1 MVKPYLEHLQLFLT
15 LVIRKNRSM
24 LFSKHSIIALLFPV
38 LSFAQTTGPGGVGTS
53 ANNKLWLDANRGIT
67 LSSTSVTAWAD
78 QSGNA
83 FSALPPAVIA
93 RPAFVSNSA
102 NGYPTIDFDGTDDEL
117 QVAYNAAFDL
127 TQWHIFIVPMVDV
140 AKNYNAWLV
149 KGNDN
154 YENYELLS
162 FSDNNLHTPVRWTNN
177 TRTSPSSAAAQ
188 VSSTVNI
195 IEYSFSSAVGRDVY
209 KNNASIISDNEAT
222 TPSVNPHPLYI
233 GNEKN
238 IAGRFINGDLAEV
251 IIYNAPLNSAQRII
265 VNNYLSAKY
274 NCTLTANDLYDE
286 DNAVNG
292 NYDHDVAGIGRV
304 DASNIQN
311 DSKGSGIV
319 RILNPTGLGNNEY
332 YIWGHNNG
340 PLGSY
345 TTTPDV
351 PSAEGVQAR
360 LLRVWRGSETGTITD
375 FDVRFDL
382 TGLGPITTSELR
394 LLIDTDND
402 GVFAD
407 ETVAGGGIIS
417 GAALVSGSIY
427 EFSNVTGMNNNLRF
441 TVATTS
447 VASTPLPIELLEFNA
462 VNISNKVEIDWKTAS
477 EKNTESFNI
486 ERSKDGINF
495 ETLSTVNA
503 SGNSSSI
510 LEYTEIDFAPLDG
523 ISYYRLKQIDKNGDF
538 SYSSIVPVNYRIN
551 KSSLSI
557 YPNPSLGEF
566 TIDLV
571 GMENKEVLV
580 VIKDISG
587 KEVYSKVTITQEG
600 KNLIA
605 IDAEHKLASGTYF
618 VIASS
623 NNDLFSQRIIVK

>member
-1 MVKPYLEHLQLFLT
+1 MRFNKYHIL
-15 LVIRKNRSM
+15 S
-24 LFSKHSIIALLFPV
+24 LLFPI
-38 LSFAQTTGPGGVGTS
+38 LSFSQTTGPGGVGTS
-53 ANNKLWLDANRGIT
+53 ANNKLWLDANRGVT
-67 LSSTSVTAWAD
+67 VSGSSVTAWAD
-78 QSGNA
+78 QSGSA
-83 FSALPPAVIA
+83 FSALPSAVIA
-93 RPAFVSNSA
+93 RPTYVSNSA
-102 NGYPTIDFDGTDDEL
+102 NGYPTIDFDGINDEL

-149 KGNDN
+149 KGIDN

-162 FSDNNLHTPVRWTNN
+162 FSDNNIHTPVRWSNN
-177 TRTSPSSAAAQ
+177 TRTSPSSAASQA
-188 VSSTVNI
+188 SSTVNI

-209 KNNASIISDNEAT
+209 KNNANIITDNEAT
-222 TPSVNPHPLYI
+222 TPSVNPNPLYI
-233 GNEKN
+233 GNEQGTT
-238 IAGRFINGDLAEV
+238 GRYIDGDLAEV
-251 IIYNAPLNSAQRII
+251 IIFNAPLNSAQRII

-311 DSKGSGIV
+311 DSKGPGQV

-351 PSAEGVQAR
+351 PTAQGIQAR
-360 LLRVWRGSETGTITD
+360 LLRVWRGSETGSITN
-375 FDVRFDL
+375 FDVQFDL
-382 TGLGPITTSELR
+382 TGLGPVTASQLR

-407 ETVAGGGIIS
+407 ETVAGGGILS
-417 GAALVSGSIY
+417 GATFVSGSTY
-427 EFSNVTGMNNNLRF
+427 QFSTVTGLNDNLRF
-441 TVATTS
+441 TIATTS
-447 VASTPLPIELLEFNA
+447 VASTPLPVELIDFNA
-462 VNISNKVEIDWKTAS
+462 FHESNKVQIDWRTAS
-477 EKNTESFNI
+477 EKNTENYFI

-495 ETLSTVNA
+495 ESISSVKA
-503 SGNSSSI
+503 AGNSNSI
-510 LEYTEIDFAPLDG
+510 IEYTETDFNPIAG
-523 ISYYRLKQIDKNGDF
+523 ISYYRLKQVDINGTF
-538 SYSSIVPVNYRIN
+538 TYSSIVPVNYKIN
-551 KSSLSI
+551 KNKLRI
-557 YPNPSLGEF
+557 YPNPSIGEF
-566 TIDLV
+566 NIELSEFDAS
-571 GMENKEVLV
+571 EVLV
-580 VIKDISG
+580 VIKDITG
-587 KEVYSKVTITQEG
+587 KEVYSKVAISQEG

-605 IDAEHKLASGTYF
+605 IDPEHKLAPGAYF